1 MTSRCKP
8 LTRSSAASVLAL
20 SLLLAVFM
28 MVPSRAVWGDSSLVE
43 CNAHAEDNL
52 FAFDVVAAQKN
63 GGTWTVELL
72 MTLRANISY
81 KTNPNNNWSGCLNA
95 ATDSSGYEW
104 GYSSTEPDDWSVLQ
118 PGTKARTKVKFTR
131 PTGDVTADSFSLSV
145 CRGFGPAEGPW
156 SYELLTYRLPSVPA
170 NCSTTKPSSSLMAPQ
185 PPSDRGKDGE
195 EERARLRSRTV
206 HIPASEPWTSTGFI
220 LTKGDDVVIRGSG
233 TVATLPG
240 TFSGPNGQ
248 PYHCDGSCSFPAG
261 QFGQLIGKIG
271 KDGRL
276 FAIGEKSNLSADVSG
291 ELFLGINDCCDW
303 SDNQGAFD
311 VSISAESRR

>member
-156 SYELLTYRLPSVPA
+156 SYELLTYRLPAVPA
-170 NCSTTKPSSSLMAPQ
+170 NCSTSQPNAPQVKPSNMPQ
-185 PPSDRGKDGE
+185 ARNTPSDS
-195 EERARLRSRTV
+195 LRSRTV
-206 HIPASEPWTSTGFI
+206 RIPASEPWIGTGFI
-220 LTKGDDVVIRGSG
+220 LTDGDHVAIRASG
-233 TVATLPG
+233 TAATVPA

-248 PYHCDGSCSFPAG
+248 PYHCDGSCSFPGG
-261 QFGQLIGKIG
+261 QFGQLIGKW
-271 KDGRL
+271 
-276 FAIGEKSNLSADVSG
+276 EKVAAPS
-291 ELFLGINDCCDW
+291 
-303 SDNQGAFD
+303 
-311 VSISAESRR
+311 